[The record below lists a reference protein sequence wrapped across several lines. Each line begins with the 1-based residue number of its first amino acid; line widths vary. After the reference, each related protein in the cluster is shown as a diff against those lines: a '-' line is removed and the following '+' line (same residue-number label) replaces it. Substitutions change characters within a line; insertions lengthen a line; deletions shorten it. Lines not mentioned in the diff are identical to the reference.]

1 MFFKFC
7 FSDVF
12 DLEYG
17 VGILRFKEGLY
28 CEETNVNES
37 LSVNDFVYYK
47 ADFEGKWL
55 IDCEW

>member
-1 MFFKFC
+1 MIFKFC

-17 VGILRFKEGLY
+17 VGILRLKEGLY

-47 ADFEGKWL
+47 ADFEGK
-55 IDCEW
+55 